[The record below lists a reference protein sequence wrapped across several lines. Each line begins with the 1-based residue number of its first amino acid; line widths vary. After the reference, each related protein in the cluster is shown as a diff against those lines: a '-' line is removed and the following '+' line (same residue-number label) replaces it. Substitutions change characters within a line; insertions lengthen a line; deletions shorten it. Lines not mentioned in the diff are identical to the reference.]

1 MSVKTK
7 MFSKQHYI
15 ILADTIGKAI
25 ANEENLEN
33 LIEDL
38 TTLFTQDNTNFDN
51 KRFKDSIQAA
61 KERQVEKQK
70 EILSNIMINIARRGA
85 T

>member
-1 MSVKTK
+1 VSVKTK